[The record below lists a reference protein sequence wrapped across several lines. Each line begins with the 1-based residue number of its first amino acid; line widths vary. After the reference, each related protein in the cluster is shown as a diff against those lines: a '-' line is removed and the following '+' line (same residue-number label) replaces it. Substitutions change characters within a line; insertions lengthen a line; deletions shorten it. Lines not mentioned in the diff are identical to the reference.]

1 MSFPHATW
9 QRASGVTA
17 CDVAFADGQAVA
29 ADLEPAVGGKGGPT
43 PHDLLD
49 AALAACTTL
58 TLQLYVQRKQM
69 AVERIHVAVT
79 HAQQD
84 GRHVMSRTVQVT
96 GTLTE
101 ADRVSLQRIAEAC
114 PVHKTLTTGSTVVTQ
129 TEVSAG

>member
-9 QRASGVTA
+9 QRASGATA
-17 CDVAFADGQAVA
+17 CDVAFADGQSVA

-69 AVERIHVAVT
+69 AVERIHVEVT
-79 HAQQD
+79 HTQQD
-84 GRHVMSRTVQVT
+84 GRNVMSRTVQVT

-101 ADRVSLQRIAEAC
+101 ADQASLQRIAEAC
-114 PVHKTLTTGSTVVTQ
+114 PVHKTLTAGSTVVTQ
-129 TEVSAG
+129 TQVSAG